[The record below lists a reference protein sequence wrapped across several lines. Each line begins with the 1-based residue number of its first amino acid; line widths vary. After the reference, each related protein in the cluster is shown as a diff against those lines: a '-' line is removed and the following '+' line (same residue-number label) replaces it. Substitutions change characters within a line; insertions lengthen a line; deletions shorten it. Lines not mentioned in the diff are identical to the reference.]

1 MKLSVTSLLLAMLE
15 GFDYA
20 PMKNASPTA
29 APIFTFFWTVLS
41 GLILVNMFIA
51 ILSHSYSYI
60 QKRTKRQ
67 DEAERLFEMPTWMLY
82 IRSKIPCMRLK
93 DVDMAERVMKMKR
106 EAAEVKELL
115 AQLDHEKL
123 WKHALM
129 LVAED
134 QLDIDVRALMEYFP
148 HANQD
153 ESYRRTVEWMEAFA
167 DANAIK
173 LRRTDREFMSLSE
186 IRLLT
191 ERVTSLDQEMA
202 GLMSQL
208 LKAGL
213 AKSGPLAS
221 PV

>member
-1 MKLSVTSLLLAMLE
+1 MLE

-20 PMKNASPTA
+20 PMKNASPAA
-29 APIFTFFWTVLS
+29 APIFTFFWSVLS

-51 ILSHSYSYI
+51 ILSQSYSYI
-60 QKRTKRQ
+60 QTRTKLQ

-82 IRSKIPCMRLK
+82 IRSKLPCLRLK
-93 DVDMAERVMKMKR
+93 DVDLAERVMKMKR
-106 EAAEVKELL
+106 EAGEVKELL
-115 AQLDHEKL
+115 AQVDHEKL
-123 WKHALM
+123 WKHLLM

-134 QLDIDVRALMEYFP
+134 QMDIDVKVLMEYFP
-148 HANQD
+148 HPNQD

-173 LRRTDREFMSLSE
+173 LRRTERDFLSLSE

-191 ERVTSLDQEMA
+191 EKVTSLEQEMA

-208 LKAGL
+208 LNARL
-213 AKSGPLAS
+213 AKSGPRAS